1 MLLAIA
7 GIAAATAATA
17 TTTAAAVFYYCC
29 PEYCKART
37 LISYLRKPHLY

>member
-17 TTTAAAVFYYCC
+17 TTTAAAVFLC